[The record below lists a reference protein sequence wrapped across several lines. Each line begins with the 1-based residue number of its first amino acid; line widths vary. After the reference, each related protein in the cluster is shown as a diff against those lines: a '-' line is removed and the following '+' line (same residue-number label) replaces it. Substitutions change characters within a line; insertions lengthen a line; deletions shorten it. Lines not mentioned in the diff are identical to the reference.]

1 MTKRPLGMRGG
12 DVGTVSRTW
21 LQSGPS
27 EVCGGA
33 TTVMAHQKMGGALN
47 HLASQAVSMTAF

>member
-1 MTKRPLGMRGG
+1 MTKRPLRMRGG

-27 EVCGGA
+27 DGVWGGNNS
-33 TTVMAHQKMGGALN
+33 HGPSENGRD
-47 HLASQAVSMTAF
+47 